1 MAAGGCYNGVPS
13 ADGEAK
19 EHILMIERGSEA
31 LDQVTRDVT
40 ACQACPRLRAHC
52 QEVARVQRAA
62 YRHET
67 YWGRPVHGFGDPHA
81 RILIVG
87 LAPGA
92 HGANRTGRLFTGDR
106 SADFL
111 FASLHRT
118 GWANQP
124 NSTHVD
130 DGLRMKGAFISAV
143 GRCAPPDNRPT
154 PEEIRRCLPFLV
166 REITHLRHLRVVV
179 ALGQIAFAGIW
190 AAFELLGPPPRRP
203 RPVFGHCAVIE
214 AMGADPVVIA
224 SYHPSQQNT
233 QTGRLTPA
241 MLDRVF
247 LRARELADRK
257 SCESAT

>member
-1 MAAGGCYNGVPS
+1 M
-13 ADGEAK
+13 
-19 EHILMIERGSEA
+19 ILMAERAATA
-31 LDQVTRDVT
+31 LERVSRDVI
-40 ACQACPRLRAHC
+40 ACQACPRLRTHC
-52 QEVARVQRAA
+52 QEVARIKRAA

-67 YWGRPVHGFGDPHA
+67 YWGLPVPGFGDPLA
-81 RILIVG
+81 RTLVVG

-124 NSTHVD
+124 SSTHVD
-130 DGLRMKGAFISAV
+130 DGLRLTGAIISAV

-166 REITHLRHLRVVV
+166 REITHLRNLRVVV

-190 AAFELLGPPPRRP
+190 AALELLGHPPRRP
-203 RPVFGHCAVIE
+203 RPVFGHGTVIE
-214 AMGADPVVIA
+214 AAGTAPVVIA

-233 QTGRLTPA
+233 QTGRLTPG
-241 MLDRVF
+241 MLDSVF
-247 LRARELADRK
+247 VRARDLADI
-257 SCESAT
+257 EAPGEE

>member
-1 MAAGGCYNGVPS
+1 
-13 ADGEAK
+13 
-19 EHILMIERGSEA
+19 MIERASAA
-31 LDQVTRDVT
+31 LDQVARDVI
-40 ACQACPRLRAHC
+40 ACQACPRLRTHC
-52 QEVARVQRAA
+52 QEVARVKRAA

-67 YWGRPVHGFGDPHA
+67 YWGRPVPGFGDPRA
-81 RILIVG
+81 RLLIVG

-124 NSTHVD
+124 ISTHVD

-143 GRCAPPDNRPT
+143 GRCAPPGNRPT
-154 PEEIRRCLPFLV
+154 PEEIRRCLPFLM
-166 REITHLRHLRVVV
+166 REITHLRCLHVVV
-179 ALGQIAFAGIW
+179 ALGQISFAGVW
-190 AAFELLGPPPRRP
+190 AAFELLGHSPRRP
-203 RPVFGHCAVIE
+203 RPAFGHCAVVE
-214 AMGADPVVIA
+214 AVGADPVLIA

-241 MLDRVF
+241 MLDQVF
-247 LRARELADRK
+247 VRARDLADRD